1 MTYKRDFNTIIG
13 IKVIKKTMPLHKL
26 LTCNIFFLGI
36 FSSVLLAKEVSFNRD
51 IRPILSNKCFSCHGP
66 DKHDRK
72 AELRLDISEGSDG
85 AYREKDGNF
94 ALKPGS
100 IDDSE
105 LWHRIISEDS
115 EEVMPPPEANK
126 KLLTVQEKELIKAW
140 INSGAK
146 YEKFWAFEKPKQ
158 PDLPKVQNGKWSD
171 EPIDLFV
178 MKKLESTGITP
189 SPEADK
195 RTLIRRLSLDL
206 TGLPPSREEVRK
218 FDSDD
223 TAGAYEQLVDKLLSR
238 EQYGE
243 HMARYWL
250 DLVRFA
256 DTNGMHKD
264 YYRNSVA
271 YRDWVIRAYNQN
283 LRYDEF
289 VRYQLA
295 GDLFPDA
302 SSDQL
307 IASGFNRLHLIIDV
321 GTALPEE
328 SFFKNVTDRVTAV
341 GTAFMGMT
349 VQCAACHDHK
359 YDPITQK
366 DYYSLFAFF
375 NNIDA
380 KPETERGLKNGLQ
393 PPIASVPTPDQKKAL
408 DELGAKMS
416 EVESEINNQNNSE
429 DIISELQEKLKS
441 LKGERDQLEKQ
452 IPMAMVMRERKEVR
466 ETRIMKRGQYDDP
479 GEVVERNAPEFLHPM
494 KRAGDVASRMDLANW
509 FIDKENPLTARVA
522 VNRIWQQLFG
532 VGLVKT
538 SEDLGAQGEVPSHPL
553 LLDYLAVSF
562 VKSGWDV
569 KALIKE
575 IVLSK
580 AYRQSSNIDES
591 LFKKDPE
598 NRLLARGSRFRMDAE
613 MIRDQILFTS
623 GTLSE
628 KMYGKSV
635 KPPQPHGL
643 WKAVTM
649 IGERFKPDSGE
660 EIRRRS
666 LYTYWK
672 RGMPPPQMTILNA
685 PIRDACVSRR
695 ERTNTPSQALL
706 LLNES
711 EYMKAARN
719 LAMTVLVPKEAKPSQ
734 RIAFAYETITSRLP
748 DKEEQKTLYELLQ
761 SLYKTYL
768 NEPALADEICEG
780 LPVKEKDQK
789 AKIAAWTILVNS
801 LYNLDITKTRD

>member
-36 FSSVLLAKEVSFNRD
+36 FSSVLLAEEVSFNRD

-271 YRDWVIRAYNQN
+271 YRDWVIRAYNEN

-553 LLDYLAVSF
+553 LLDYLTVSF
-562 VKSGWDV
+562 VNSGWDV

-635 KPPQPHGL
+635 KPPQPDGL

>member
-140 INSGAK
+140 ISSGAK

-158 PDLPKVQNGKWSD
+158 PDLPKVKNGKWSD

-509 FIDKENPLTARVA
+509 FIDEENPLTARVA

-635 KPPQPHGL
+635 KPPQPDGL

>member
-26 LTCNIFFLGI
+26 LTYNIFFLGI

-66 DKHDRK
+66 DKHERK
-72 AELRLDISEGSDG
+72 AELRLDLSEGSDG
-85 AYREKDGNF
+85 AYREKDGIF

-100 IDDSE
+100 LDDSE

-140 INSGAK
+140 IISGAK
-146 YEKFWAFEKPKQ
+146 YEKFWAFEKPKK
-158 PDLPKVQNGKWSD
+158 PDLPKVKNGKWSD

-178 MKKLESTGITP
+178 MKKLESTGVTP

-271 YRDWVIRAYNQN
+271 YRDWVIRAYNEN

-635 KPPQPHGL
+635 KPPQPDGL

-761 SLYKTYL
+761 SLYQTYL
-768 NEPALADEICEG
+768 SEPALADEICEG

>member
-1 MTYKRDFNTIIG
+1 
-13 IKVIKKTMPLHKL
+13 MPLHKL
-26 LTCNIFFLGI
+26 LTYNIFFLGI

-66 DKHDRK
+66 DKHERK
-72 AELRLDISEGSDG
+72 AELRLDLSEGSDG
-85 AYREKDGNF
+85 AYREKDGIF

-100 IDDSE
+100 LDDSE

-126 KLLTVQEKELIKAW
+126 KLLTVQEKELIKEW

-158 PDLPKVQNGKWSD
+158 PDLPKVKNGKWSD

-178 MKKLESTGITP
+178 MKKLESTGVTP

-271 YRDWVIRAYNQN
+271 YRDWVIRAYNEN

-553 LLDYLAVSF
+553 LLDYLTVSF
-562 VKSGWDV
+562 VNSGWDV

-635 KPPQPHGL
+635 KPPQPDGL

-761 SLYKTYL
+761 SLYQTYL
-768 NEPALADEICEG
+768 SEPALADEICEG